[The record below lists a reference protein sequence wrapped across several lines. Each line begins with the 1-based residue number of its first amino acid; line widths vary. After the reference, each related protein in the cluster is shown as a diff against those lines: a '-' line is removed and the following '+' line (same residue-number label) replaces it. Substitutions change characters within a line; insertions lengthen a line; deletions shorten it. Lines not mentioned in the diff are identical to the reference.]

1 VHAGG
6 AACTAA
12 GKTAA
17 HRIERILVGARGPRS
32 ALLMIGPAGVP
43 SVGRSLAIA
52 FSGVLPRRERRLAFG
67 H

>member
-1 VHAGG
+1 
-6 AACTAA
+6 
-12 GKTAA
+12 
-17 HRIERILVGARGPRS
+17 
-32 ALLMIGPAGVP
+32 VP